1 MAAHRSASRPPHL
14 HAVDLMRVV
23 TVLGVIGVH
32 AVASTTRPASATA
45 GAATIFLHVNRE
57 VFFVLTALVLTH
69 SYASRPL
76 RLGRF
81 YARRY
86 WLVAT
91 PYVVWTVVYLVADG
105 LPASVPA
112 ALTRLGAD
120 LVTGEARYHLYFL
133 LVTMQIY
140 LVFPL
145 LLRLLRAARGYHV
158 SLLAASLLVQLAFSA
173 AVHYRV
179 PGPGILGAWL
189 ASPAALLPSYQFFV
203 LLGAAAALHLDRLA
217 GWVRRHPGGVA
228 LTLVAAVGAGQ
239 ASYAADVLLRG
250 APVAQASEVFQPAV
264 TVESIGVALALFALG
279 TRWAAWRRPRRLG
292 RVARDAA
299 ESSFGIYLAHPLLLQ
314 GALAAAG
321 AAGLLQLVLM
331 APGAVGVGVALAAVP
346 PLGAVTW
353 ALTRLMRRTP
363 VSVAL
368 TGRRRSRNPAQLT
381 RVPPVVVIGSG
392 TGAVASAPATT
403 SAIRSWPWSLGWNQS
418 ARPYDVG
425 RPAGPWSPT
434 SAKTPES
441 GTKTP
446 PTRAQS
452 SLTTSSYDTAGT
464 PARSAAPGAAQ
475 VPRQIRRALGDSARR
490 RSSSSP

>member
-1 MAAHRSASRPPHL
+1 MAANPSTSRPPHL

-32 AVASTTRPASATA
+32 AVASTTRPASVTG
-45 GAATIFLHVNRE
+45 GAAMVLLHVNRE

-91 PYVVWTVVYLVADG
+91 PYVAWTAVYLLADG
-105 LPASVPA
+105 LPASLPA
-112 ALTRLGAD
+112 ALTRLGTD
-120 LVTGEARYHLYFL
+120 LVTGDARYHLYFL

-145 LLRLLRAARGYHV
+145 LLRLLQAARGHHV
-158 SLLAASLLVQLAFSA
+158 SLLAASLVVQLAFSA
-173 AVHYRV
+173 GIHYRV
-179 PGPGILGAWL
+179 PAPGLLGVWL
-189 ASPAALLPSYQFFV
+189 ARPAALLPSYQFFV
-203 LLGAAAALHLDRLA
+203 LLGAVAALHLERLA
-217 GWVRRHPGGVA
+217 GWVRRRPSFVA
-228 LTLVAAVGAGQ
+228 LTGAAAVAVGL
-239 ASYAADVLLRG
+239 ASYGADLLLRR
-250 APVAQASEVFQPAV
+250 APVAHASEVFQPAIA
-264 TVESIGVALALFALG
+264 VESVGVALALFALG
-279 TRWAAWRRPRRLG
+279 TRWAAWRRPGWLD
-292 RVARDAA
+292 RVVRDAA

-314 GALAAAG
+314 GAVAAAG
-321 AAGLLQLVLM
+321 AAGLLQIVLA
-331 APGAVGVGVALAAVP
+331 APGAVGVGVALAAVAP
-346 PLGAVTW
+346 VGAATW
-353 ALTRLMRRTP
+353 ALTWLMRRTP

-368 TGRRRSRNPAQLT
+368 TGRRRSRHPAQLT
-381 RVPPVVVIGSG
+381 RVPPVAVTGAG
-392 TGAVASAPATT
+392 TGAVASAEATT
-403 SAIRSWPWSLGWNQS
+403 SAIRSWPSSLGWNQS
-418 ARPYDVG
+418 ARPYDVD
-425 RPAGPWSPT
+425 RPAGPWSPK
-434 SAKTPES
+434 SAKTPDS

-452 SLTTSSYDTAGT
+452 SLTTSSYDRAGT

-475 VPRQIRRALGDSARR
+475 VPRQTRRAFGDSARR